1 VTPNP
6 ERVANQQRENSAE
19 ALRAYWTHPT
29 ITLWQTD
36 GGWHFADSAQ
46 RVVSRARLMAWQR
59 RGWIA
64 RDSICKQTGRAV
76 WSLTDDGAC
85 VLNSRP

>member
-1 VTPNP
+1 MTPNP
-6 ERVANQQRENSAE
+6 QRVAKQQGSASAD
-19 ALRAYWTHPT
+19 ALRAYWIRPT

-46 RVVSRARLMAWQR
+46 RVVSRARLLAWQR

-64 RDSICKQTGRAV
+64 RDSICKETGRAV
-76 WSLTDDGAC
+76 WSLTDDGAR
-85 VLNSRP
+85 VVNSRA